1 MPTAWP
7 GSVAPTRQ
15 SAALGEHR
23 VSWLEREGS
32 DPPVLLLHGWG
43 ASAASF
49 SGLLQLSRT
58 PRRLVALDLPGFGD
72 SPLGSPNWTRASYA
86 QLVRQFLVSRSWAE
100 VTVLGHS
107 YGGGVALRLAGEP
120 SPPLDRLI
128 LCAASGL
135 RFPTSGGLGAR
146 LRAFRALRKSAEAVL
161 PKRLSQP
168 AVEWLRQ
175 RFGSADYRAAGPL
188 RPVMVRAVQ
197 EDLSSVAE
205 RVTVPT
211 LIIWG
216 GKDKEL
222 PLVPYGRR
230 LRELIATSELVEF
243 EGSGHFPFVDEPGRF
258 ASVFDSFADADI

>member
-49 SGLLQLSRT
+49 TGLLQLSRT
-58 PRRLVALDLPGFGD
+58 RRRLVALDLPGFGD
-72 SPLGSPNWTRASYA
+72 SPLGTAAWTRAGYA
-86 QLVRQFLVSRSWAE
+86 QLVRQLLLSRSWPE

-107 YGGGVALRLAGEP
+107 YGGGVALRLAGES

-128 LCAASGL
+128 LCSASGL
-135 RFPTSGGLGAR
+135 RLPATGGVGAR
-146 LRAFRALRKSAEAVL
+146 RLTFRALRKGAEAAL
-161 PKRLSQP
+161 PERWSRP
-168 AVEWLRQ
+168 TVEWLRQ

-188 RPVMVRAVQ
+188 RSILVNAVR

-205 RVTVPT
+205 GITVPT

-216 GKDKEL
+216 GRDQEL
-222 PLVPYGRR
+222 PLDPYGRR
-230 LRELIATSELVEF
+230 MRELIASSELVEF
-243 EGSGHFPFVDEPGRF
+243 EGSGHYPFVDEPGRF
-258 ASVFDSFADADI
+258 ASVFDSFVDADI

>member
-58 PRRLVALDLPGFGD
+58 RRRLVALDLPGFGE
-72 SPLGSPNWTRASYA
+72 SPLGIPSWTRASYA
-86 QLVRQFLVSRSWAE
+86 HLVRQFLVSRDWAE

-107 YGGGVALRLAGEP
+107 YGGGVALRLAGES

-135 RFPTSGGLGAR
+135 KLPIASGVGAR
-146 LRAFRALRKSAEAVL
+146 LRSFRALRKTAETVL
-161 PKRLSQP
+161 PKRLSRP
-168 AVEWLRQ
+168 VVEWLRQ

-188 RPVMVRAVQ
+188 RPILVRAVQ

-205 RVTVPT
+205 KITVPT

-216 GKDKEL
+216 GRDQEL

-230 LRELIATSELVEF
+230 LRELIGTSELVEF

-258 ASVFDSFADADI
+258 ASVFDSFVDAEI

>member
-58 PRRLVALDLPGFGD
+58 RRRLVALDLPGFGE
-72 SPLGSPNWTRASYA
+72 SPLGSPRWTRAAYA
-86 QLVRQFLVSRSWAE
+86 ELVRQLLASRGWAE

-107 YGGGVALRLAGEP
+107 YGGGVALRLAGES

-128 LCAASGL
+128 LCSASGL
-135 RFPTSGGLGAR
+135 RLSGAGGVGAR
-146 LRAFRALRKSAEAVL
+146 LRTFRALRKTAETVL
-161 PKRLSQP
+161 PERLSRP

-188 RPVMVRAVQ
+188 RPILVRAVQ

-205 RVTVPT
+205 RITAPT

-216 GKDKEL
+216 GRDQEL
-222 PLVPYGRR
+222 PLFPYGRR

-258 ASVFDSFADADI
+258 ASVFDSFVDAEI

>member
-43 ASAASF
+43 ASATSF

-58 PRRLVALDLPGFGD
+58 RRRLVALDLPGFGD
-72 SPLGSPNWTRASYA
+72 SPLGITNWTRASYA
-86 QLVRQFLVSRSWAE
+86 ALVRQLLLSRGWPE
-100 VTVLGHS
+100 VTLLGHS
-107 YGGGVALRLAGEP
+107 YGGGVALRLAGES

-128 LCAASGL
+128 LCSASGL
-135 RFPTSGGLGAR
+135 RLPAAGGVAVRR
-146 LRAFRALRKSAEAVL
+146 LTFRALRRGAEVAL
-161 PKRLSQP
+161 PKRWSGPTL
-168 AVEWLRQ
+168 EWLRQ

-188 RPVMVRAVQ
+188 RPTLVHAVQ

-205 RVTVPT
+205 RITAPT

-216 GKDKEL
+216 GRDQEL
-222 PLVPYGRR
+222 PLAPYGRR

-243 EGSGHFPFVDEPGRF
+243 EDSGHFPFADEPGRF
-258 ASVFDSFADADI
+258 ASVFDAFVDADI

>member
-15 SAALGEHR
+15 SAALGELR
-23 VSWLEREGS
+23 VSWLEREGG
-32 DPPVLLLHGWG
+32 DPPVLMLHGWG

-58 PRRLVALDLPGFGD
+58 PRRLVALDLPGFGE
-72 SPLGSPNWTRASYA
+72 SPLGSASWTRASYA
-86 QLVRQFLVSRSWAE
+86 QLVRQLLISRGWPKA
-100 VTVLGHS
+100 TVLGHS
-107 YGGGVALRLAGEP
+107 YGGGVALRLAGES

-128 LCAASGL
+128 LCSASGL
-135 RFPTSGGLGAR
+135 PLPSAGGVGAR
-146 LRAFRALRKSAEAVL
+146 VRAFRALRKGAEVAL
-161 PKRLSQP
+161 PGSLSRP

-175 RFGSADYRAAGPL
+175 RFGSADYRTAGPL
-188 RPVMVRAVQ
+188 RPILVRAVQ

-205 RVTVPT
+205 QIKVPT

-216 GKDKEL
+216 GRDQEL

-230 LRELIATSELVEF
+230 LRELIAPSELVEF
-243 EGSGHFPFVDEPGRF
+243 EGSGHYPFVDEPGRF
-258 ASVFDSFADADI
+258 ASVFDSFVDAEI

>member
-58 PRRLVALDLPGFGD
+58 RRRLVALDLPGFGE
-72 SPLGSPNWTRASYA
+72 SPLGIPSWTRASYA
-86 QLVRQFLVSRSWAE
+86 HLVRQFLVSRDGAE

-107 YGGGVALRLAGEP
+107 YGGGVALRLAGES

-135 RFPTSGGLGAR
+135 KLPTASGVGAR
-146 LRAFRALRKSAEAVL
+146 LRSFRALRKTAETVL
-161 PKRLSQP
+161 PKRLSRP
-168 AVEWLRQ
+168 VVERLRQ

-188 RPVMVRAVQ
+188 RPILVRAVE

-205 RVTVPT
+205 NITVPT

-216 GKDKEL
+216 GRDQEL

-230 LRELIATSELVEF
+230 LRELIGTSELVEF

-258 ASVFDSFADADI
+258 ASVFDSFVDAEI